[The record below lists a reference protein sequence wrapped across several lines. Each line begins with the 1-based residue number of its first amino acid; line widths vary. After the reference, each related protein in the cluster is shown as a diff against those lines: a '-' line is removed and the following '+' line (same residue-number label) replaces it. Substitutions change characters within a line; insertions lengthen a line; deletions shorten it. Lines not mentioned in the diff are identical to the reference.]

1 MLRFT
6 KKKKA
11 NTLVIDKMDQKAHYE
26 VRNEHEG
33 PKNEARVMIV
43 TQKTDG
49 SVHFFARAFRIPR
62 SE

>member
-6 KKKKA
+6 KKKKGKH
-11 NTLVIDKMDQKAHYE
+11 TSDRQMDQKAHYE
-26 VRNEHEG
+26 VRNEQEG
-33 PKNEARVMIV
+33 PKNEARVMIA